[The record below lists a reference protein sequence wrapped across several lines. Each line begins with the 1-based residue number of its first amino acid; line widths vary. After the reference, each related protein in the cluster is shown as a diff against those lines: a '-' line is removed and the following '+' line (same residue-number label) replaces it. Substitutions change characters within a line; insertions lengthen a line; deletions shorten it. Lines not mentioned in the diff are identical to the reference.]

1 MSKWFYE
8 KAGAPA
14 GPYTEREMRDLYESS
29 VLRPHTRIRR
39 ESATEWVAL
48 EKAGLDLSEAAHVV
62 RPTTPSDPP
71 HPRSSF
77 AKAFQPP
84 RDGHGPHFTAHAGR
98 IEFHAP
104 CRARKL
110 DRLKVAALILL
121 LGVAAFAMYLWLSA

>member
-71 HPRSSF
+71 HPRNSF
-77 AKAFQPP
+77 AKAFPPP
-84 RDGHGPHFTAHAGR
+84 RDGHGPHFTAHGGR

-104 CRARKL
+104 CRALKT
-110 DRLKVAALILL
+110 DCLKVAALVLL
-121 LGVAAFAMYLWLSA
+121 LAVAAGGLYFWLFA